1 MLIVFIIIACI
12 LLFIAVYLVKIN
24 NEQKEFKKTRE
35 FYIKAI
41 DKNARLTAYFL
52 ETPEYKEM
60 EKKSIQD
67 EFEDVLGKPKKKS
80 K

>member
-41 DKNARLTAYFL
+41 DENARLTAYFL

>member
-1 MLIVFIIIACI
+1 MLIVLIVIVCI
-12 LLFIAVYLVKIN
+12 LLFIAIYLVKIN
-24 NEQKEFKKTRE
+24 NEQKEFKETRE

-41 DKNARLTAYFL
+41 DQNARLTAYFL

-60 EKKSIQD
+60 RGKAIQD
-67 EFEDVLGKPKKKS
+67 EFEAVLGKPKKKS